1 MEVKNRVVYMD
12 IVKAFAIIAVVIGHS
27 ESPFTP
33 IVYLYHI
40 PLFFFISGY
49 FFSDYYS
56 KAPFLLL
63 KRRLKTL
70 YIPFI
75 GYELFFLILH
85 NVFFTLNIYSDKVG
99 YEDTVSH
106 LYTIQDF
113 SINAVKILAFI
124 GTEQLAGPLWFIL
137 SLFTVNLLFVFIS
150 YLTTKYIRENPEY
163 FRFFVIFL
171 AFLIGNITTH
181 YGFKNYYNL
190 NTSLVAL
197 LIFYMGYTFRK
208 LEHKTYF
215 NLYLLIISSLFL
227 VMSSL
232 YGPIDMA
239 SNTYLSPSFLI
250 VNSLAGVYINIHLAK
265 IIVSKKI
272 NYTILEYIGKNT
284 FAIMALHFLSFKLIN
299 LIQVKLNNLP
309 IYMVAKYPVIDGTN
323 GWWIL
328 YSVCGVLLPLVVTY
342 ISDKL
347 IQKFKNKN
355 VTIPPM
361 QSQSIEFDFKVIDK
375 CKYQPVKN
383 EKK

>member
-1 MEVKNRVVYMD
+1 M
-12 IVKAFAIIAVVIGHS
+12 
-27 ESPFTP
+27 
-33 IVYLYHI
+33 
-40 PLFFFISGY
+40 FFFIAGY
-49 FFSDYYS
+49 FYSDSYS

-70 YIPFI
+70 YIPFV
-75 GYELFFLILH
+75 GYELLFLILH
-85 NVFFTLNIYSDKVG
+85 NIFFTLNIYSDKVG
-99 YEDTVSH
+99 YGDTVSH
-106 LYTIQDF
+106 LYTTQEF
-113 SINAVKILAFI
+113 AINAVKILAFI

-137 SLFTVNLLFVFIS
+137 SLFTVNLLFGFIS
-150 YLTTKYIRENPEY
+150 YLATKYVKENPEY

-181 YGFKNYYNL
+181 YGFKFYFNL

-197 LIFYMGYTFRK
+197 LIYYTGYIFRK
-208 LEHKTYF
+208 FEDKANF
-215 NLYLLIISSLFL
+215 NLYLLIISLLFL

-250 VNSLAGVYINIHLAK
+250 VNSLAGAYINIHLAK

-284 FAIMALHFLSFKLIN
+284 FAIMALHYLSFKLIN

-309 IYMVAKYPVIDGTN
+309 IYMVAKYPVIDGAN

-328 YSVCGVLLPLVVTY
+328 YSVCGVFLPLVVTY
-342 ISDKL
+342 AINKFM
-347 IQKFKNKN
+347 QKFENKKKFKNKN
-355 VTIPPM
+355 
-361 QSQSIEFDFKVIDK
+361 F
-375 CKYQPVKN
+375 N
-383 EKK
+383 L